1 MYTTYNMYF
10 ILRNSVYMMA
20 SLYKVICVQKL
31 VKNSEIDDRMVSEI
45 IQWYVTSLFMSSDI
59 EIGIVRLLS
68 RYISAL
74 HPVPSFV
81 F

>member
-1 MYTTYNMYF
+1 
-10 ILRNSVYMMA
+10 MMA

-59 EIGIVRLLS
+59 EIGIVNLLS

>member
-1 MYTTYNMYF
+1 MYTTYF

-59 EIGIVRLLS
+59 EIGIVSLLS